1 VYVFGLVH
9 VAAIPSRSQR
19 ARHPFGWVQLIT
31 ADVDVVVPDGA
42 ETNASVPP
50 FNDW

>member
-9 VAAIPSRSQR
+9 VAGMPSRSQR
-19 ARHPFGWVQLIT
+19 ARHPFGTVQLIV
-31 ADVDVVVPDGA
+31 AEVDVVVPDGA

-50 FNDW
+50 FND